1 MAFILLKYLTIKL
14 EGKTESELEG
24 FFVSYDNI
32 CNLAR
37 LKLLKNPLPLEAPMD
52 NLWTSINKIID
63 DLHIKNHRRE
73 ECQELYNPSIVREV
87 FPDVNLMTAEQVIT
101 IVITRTQVRELGPRD
116 RSLLWS
122 SLICPGLS
130 WSWCGPVRSGLVCDE
145 VMK

>member
-1 MAFILLKYLTIKL
+1 MSPIYRAENSLQVAFILLKYLTIKL

-101 IVITRTQVRELGPRD
+101 IVIKIIIMI
-116 RSLLWS
+116 
-122 SLICPGLS
+122 LIII
-130 WSWCGPVRSGLVCDE
+130 
-145 VMK
+145 K